1 MIDLVFYLFLL
12 AVSIQLFYWLV
23 VFAPF
28 SFTDRN
34 NTSTVTAQQ
43 QPVSIIICAKNE
55 AENLKK
61 YLPHILSQKYTAF
74 EIIVVDDNSTDNTK
88 EIIETLMLTAPQ
100 LKYVFLPAEEKILP
114 GKRSVLLKG
123 IAAAAYEWIVLTDA
137 DCRPKSNGWLRYIT
151 KPLYEGKE
159 LVIGYSPYKPGF
171 GLLNAIIRYETFY
184 TALQYFSFAAIGMPY
199 MAVGRNMAYTKSFF
213 RKSKNFHNAGNTL
226 SGDDDLL
233 VNELATKNNYG
244 LVWSYHSQILSV
256 PKKTYSSWFQQKIRH
271 YTAGNQYKNKHK
283 VILGTLYA
291 SSLLVSISALVLCV
305 SNFKIEILFIMLF
318 AKILLQAIVSFR
330 VLSRWKESGLLLW
343 VLVLD
348 FLFPMILFTLG
359 TASIFYKQKIA
370 WKKN

>member
-1 MIDLVFYLFLL
+1 MIDFVFYLFLF
-12 AVSIQLFYWLV
+12 AVSIQLFYWV
-23 VFAPF
+23 MVFAPF
-28 SFTDRN
+28 SFSNKN
-34 NTSTVTAQQ
+34 NISTVTAQQ

-55 AENLKK
+55 AENLNK
-61 YLPHILSQKYTAF
+61 YLPYVLSQKYNTF
-74 EIIVVDDNSTDNTK
+74 EVIVVDDDSTDNTK
-88 EIIETLMLTAPQ
+88 EVIEAVMLSASQ
-100 LKYVFLPAEEKILP
+100 LKYVFLSAEEKILP

-123 IAAAAYEWIVLTDA
+123 INAAAHEWIVLTDA
-137 DCRPKSNGWLRYIT
+137 DCRPKSNAWLRYIT

-159 LVIGYSPYKPGF
+159 LVMGYSPYKPNF
-171 GLLNAIIRYETFY
+171 GLLNVIIRYETFY

-213 RKSKNFHNAGNTL
+213 RQSKNFHNAENTI

-233 VNELATKNNYG
+233 VNELATKNNFG
-244 LVWSYHSQILSV
+244 LVWNYHSQILSV

-283 VILGTLYA
+283 VILGILYI
-291 SSLLVSISALVLCV
+291 SSLFTSISALLLFLHG
-305 SNFKIEILFIMLF
+305 FKIEELFI
-318 AKILLQAIVSFR
+318 ILLAKVFIQSIVALR
-330 VLSRWKESGLLLW
+330 LLSRWKESGLLVW